1 VLSSPAFRRRNWISH
16 RDSRSPPAP
25 DSRASSQKPFKYKSF
40 SNALSLIS
48 AIMRNNFCVAALALA
63 VATAAFAPTNTRRT
77 SLLKKLSARSD
88 VRLDQV
94 AKPSPLPRTNA
105 QRLARGLPLLKPR
118 FRGMCV
124 LYNGYDSASHS
135 NRPPSSTTRTEVKHP
150 TRHVWPISFFSYV
163 SQPVD
168 INRVRCNIKVAS
180 YDTPENVYG
189 YLAPD
194 IDLYGTLG
202 TFLPD
207 QTGAVEVS
215 FTYSSGSYTQL
226 DLAVTNSPS
235 YPVIGAGTYNP
246 YSGLL
251 ASLIILL
258 VQLLTTSGAPLTAIP
273 PHGLICASA
282 SLGARRPE
290 VPPWQRTAALVM
302 PETRNSLRRAQ
313 SGATTRPPA

>member
-1 VLSSPAFRRRNWISH
+1 
-16 RDSRSPPAP
+16 
-25 DSRASSQKPFKYKSF
+25 
-40 SNALSLIS
+40 
-48 AIMRNNFCVAALALA
+48 MRNNFCVAALALA

-118 FRGMCV
+118 FRDP
-124 LYNGYDSASHS
+124 LH
-135 NRPPSSTTRTEVKHP
+135 PPPARRSSTP
-150 TRHVWPISFFSYV
+150 
-163 SQPVD
+163 PVT
-168 INRVRCNIKVAS
+168 VRCNIKVAS

-194 IDLYGTLG
+194 IDPYGTLG

-235 YPVIGAGTYNP
+235 YPVIVAYYFGSTLDRDTSPWSDMRLGFTGSTPPGSPPVAAH
-246 YSGLL
+246 SGLGD
-251 ASLIILL
+251 ARNTQFPTESAIWSYDKTSRMITPQWINPPGAK
-258 VQLLTTSGAPLTAIP
+258 VNPPTFIAFILTTT
-273 PHGLICASA
+273 LIRAS
-282 SLGARRPE
+282 
-290 VPPWQRTAALVM
+290 
-302 PETRNSLRRAQ
+302 
-313 SGATTRPPA
+313 